1 MGLILPKALRSVLI
15 AAKIEGILK
24 ETTTTNQAS
33 KKEESKQDELKSSYA
48 IVETAKYKGIEMTVL
63 NIDKSNGS
71 EYDIPK
77 DGKEFVI
84 VRVKMKNNAKVKLV
98 YNPFYFKIR
107 NSRVQIEDETFSNV
121 NEDTALKSWELAPG
135 GEVEGTV
142 VFEETVGDKGMLLQY
157 QDNIFSDKVKIS

>member
-1 MGLILPKALRSVLI
+1 VGLILPKALRSVLI

-24 ETTTTNQAS
+24 EATTTNQAS

-84 VRVKMKNNAKVKLV
+84 VRVKIKNDVKEKLA
-98 YNPFYFKIR
+98 YNLFYFKMQ
-107 NSRVQIEDETFSNV
+107 NS
-121 NEDTALKSWELAPG
+121 
-135 GEVEGTV
+135 
-142 VFEETVGDKGMLLQY
+142 KGQLRMKHSLM
-157 QDNIFSDKVKIS
+157 